1 MGTFPRVITTVRGY
15 LQGRSPLRD
24 FYRWDPREPQEQ
36 LVESLTA
43 RASGREELA
52 AILTDQNRSWGADN
66 ALVEGIARLRD
77 PRASMVGTG
86 QQVGLFGGPL
96 YTLYKALP
104 VVAVARQL
112 ESQWQIPC
120 LPLFW
125 MASEDTDF
133 AEIDHVAMPDE
144 QDRVTLLRYVP
155 HEGFGTDLP
164 ANHTFTPE
172 IGGVFDAFRQAAG
185 AGRLQGEGFALVPD
199 CFRPGG

>member
-1 MGTFPRVITTVRGY
+1 MLRLDAIDVALLPRVNPIFRDY

-24 FYRWDPREPQEQ
+24 FYRWDSREPQEQ
-36 LVESLTA
+36 LIESLT
-43 RASGREELA
+43 RRSYRRDELA
-52 AILTDQNRSWGADN
+52 TILTDQNRAWGADN

-77 PRASMVGTG
+77 PQAIMVVTG

-96 YTLYKALP
+96 YTLYKALT

-133 AEIDHVAMPDE
+133 
-144 QDRVTLLRYVP
+144 
-155 HEGFGTDLP
+155 
-164 ANHTFTPE
+164 
-172 IGGVFDAFRQAAG
+172 
-185 AGRLQGEGFALVPD
+185 
-199 CFRPGG
+199 